1 MGEEKPEE
9 EPMGEGLSSIDFTSI
24 ISTETS
30 DLFMEPWFFP
40 GALQCAIIA

>member
-24 ISTETS
+24 ISTETTY
-30 DLFMEPWFFP
+30 LFMELGFFP
-40 GALQCAIIA
+40 GPLNVL